1 MRRPGSLRA
10 LLSCATVTA
19 LSAGLVALG
28 GGGAVAAQAAAPSHH
43 AAPKPMPAHVAAP
56 YVETWTGESPAALAA
71 ASGNKYLTMAFLQ
84 TDTAGSCTAYWNGA
98 PAQPVSRASFG
109 SDIAAIQARGGNVI
123 PSFGGYS
130 ADTTGTEL
138 ADSCTSVDAIA
149 KVYESLVTTYGV
161 TRIDLDVEADSI
173 NNSAGIDRRN
183 KAIAEVQHWARH
195 TGHRVQF
202 SYTLPTTNT
211 GLAPSGVALLRNAVD
226 NGARV
231 DVVNIMTFDYWD
243 GATHD
248 MAADT
253 ETAAA
258 GLHGQLAALYPKKSP
273 AKLWSMVGVTEMPG
287 IDDYGPEETFT
298 TQDAVTVKKWAV
310 AKGINTL
317 SFWALQRDNGGCV
330 GTAGA
335 NSCSGIAQDTW
346 YFSHAFEP
354 FTRGAGTGSGVGA
367 GR

>member
-1 MRRPGSLRA
+1 MS
-10 LLSCATVTA
+10 TA
-19 LSAGLVALG
+19 SAGLVALS
-28 GGGAVAAQAAAPSHH
+28 GGGALASPQAAPAQPPHP
-43 AAPKPMPAHVAAP
+43 ARPMPAHVAAP
-56 YVETWTGESPAALAA
+56 YFEAWTGESPAALAA
-71 ASGNKYLTMAFLQ
+71 ASGNKYLTLAFLQ
-84 TDTAGSCTAYWNGA
+84 TPAAGSCTADWNGDA
-98 PAQPVSRASFG
+98 TQPISEAAFG
-109 SDIAAIQARGGNVI
+109 ADIATIQARGGNVI

-138 ADSCTSVDAIA
+138 ADNCTSVDAIA

-161 TRIDLDVEADSI
+161 TRIDLDIEADSI
-173 NNSAGIDRRN
+173 NNAAGIDRRN
-183 KAIAEVQHWARH
+183 KAIAKVERWAERS
-195 TGHRVQF
+195 GRPVQF

-211 GLAPSGVALLRNAVD
+211 GLAPNGVALLQNAVD

-253 ETAAA
+253 VTAAT
-258 GLHGQLAALYPKKSP
+258 GLRTQLAALYPKKNP
-273 AKLWSMVGVTEMPG
+273 AKLWHMIGVTEMPG
-287 IDDYGPEETFT
+287 IDDFGPEETFT
-298 TQDAVTVKKWAV
+298 AQDAVKVEKWAV
-310 AKGINTL
+310 AKGIDTL

-346 YFSHAFEP
+346 QFSHTFEP
-354 FTRGAGTGSGVGA
+354 FTRGHGHH
-367 GR
+367 